1 MWKSM
6 VATMYKW
13 GTVDNNTVKTAFV
26 LTGRIT
32 AADYKEI
39 TDESQAVAK
48 AYDAA
53 CTPDFYFFDEK
64 LDLIYRG
71 QMDDSRPGNQ
81 KEITGEDYEVAD
93 DKETAN

>member
-39 TDESQAVAK
+39 T
-48 AYDAA
+48 
-53 CTPDFYFFDEK
+53 
-64 LDLIYRG
+64 
-71 QMDDSRPGNQ
+71 
-81 KEITGEDYEVAD
+81 GEDYEAAD